1 MRRIVSDEDMGK
13 TYVKNGT
20 PVGNENLCRNCSNA
34 QITTGYR
41 ESDMLVIC
49 TNVYPSIAV
58 PFVVHQCTDFEDKFK
73 PNWQQMEKL
82 AIEVQPLRVSKK
94 TRGFGAVSTEPATS
108 EYEPAAAEDEEFE
121 DVDAVALSV

>member
-1 MRRIVSDEDMGK
+1 MGK

-73 PNWQQMEKL
+73 PDWRQMEKL
-82 AIEVQPLRVSKK
+82 AIEIQPVRISRRRREDSVQLQRSRNSWSMSRRRLMKTTK
-94 TRGFGAVSTEPATS
+94 TRSSRTWMR
-108 EYEPAAAEDEEFE
+108 
-121 DVDAVALSV
+121 LH